1 MIQKAEKLSLYL
13 ALLALGSLLTFATY
27 GDRDDEGQ
35 KEDLKKNYSIYSL
48 PIPEKLDFAGEAVPI
63 SQPAVREAFDRE
75 LLVNTYWQS
84 QTVLF
89 IKRSARYF
97 PTIERILKENGI
109 PEDFKYLPLIESGFM
124 PVVSPAGAVGFWQIM
139 EGTGKEYGLEIDREV
154 DERYH
159 LEKASHVACAYL
171 KEAYEEFG
179 SWTLAA
185 ASYNV
190 GISGL
195 KKQLDRQR
203 ESSYYALNLNPETA
217 RYLFR
222 LLAVKEILQ
231 DPEAYGFHVRAKDR
245 YQPLETRKV
254 KVDSSISHLSHLNKK
269 FGINYRILKYHNPWL
284 RMEYLPN
291 SQSKVYEFKIPV
303 QGEKANYDAPLEAE
317 KEAVEEAEN
326 EAIKQP

>member
-1 MIQKAEKLSLYL
+1 MKNTTERIALYT
-13 ALLALGSLLTFATY
+13 ALIGIASLLTFAKY

-35 KEDLKKNYSIYSL
+35 KKDLQDNYSIYSL
-48 PIPEKLDFAGEAVPI
+48 PIPEELDFAGESVPMSDPQVI
-63 SQPAVREAFDRE
+63 EAFDRE

-139 EGTGKEYGLEIDREV
+139 EKTGKQYGLEIDREV

-159 LEKASHVACAYL
+159 LEKATQVACTYL
-171 KEAYEEFG
+171 KEAYAEFG

-185 ASYNV
+185 ASYNL
-190 GISGL
+190 GMSGL
-195 KKQLDRQR
+195 QKQMKRQR
-203 ESSYYALNLNPETA
+203 ENSYYALNLNPETA
-217 RYLFR
+217 RYVYR
-222 LLAVKEILQ
+222 LLAVKEILE
-231 DPEAYGFHVRAKDR
+231 DPEAYGFHVRSKDR
-245 YQPLETRKV
+245 YQPLETFTV
-254 KVDSSISHLSHLNKK
+254 QVDSSLSHVSHFNQKY
-269 FGINYRILKYHNPWL
+269 GISYRVLKYHNPWL

-291 SQSKVYEFKIPV
+291 PEAKVYEFVIP
-303 QGEKANYDAPLEAE
+303 KKDANRMDQPIDQPIRQEA
-317 KEAVEEAEN
+317 AEQ
-326 EAIKQP
+326 E